1 MVTELII
8 YPYWL
13 PCFFSITHS
22 LIFPGTLKQT
32 SSLKPLSYALSQMG
46 PIYLQKPFPMEQSKL
61 FKGMVKA
68 LKQPSVLIF
77 PLLPHRFAKLS
88 VKMYPLSLR
97 P

>member
-46 PIYLQKPFPMEQSKL
+46 PIYLQKPF
-61 FKGMVKA
+61 